1 MNIFEKLQKIKLDL
15 VKANLKKSG
24 NNRFSGF
31 KYYEL
36 SDFMP
41 HIIRLCEKYKVCTV
55 IRFNK
60 EFAELLAFDSELE
73 GEQIPV
79 SITSPIEKLEIRG
92 ANAVQAIGGT
102 QTYIRRYLY
111 MAMFD
116 ITENDTF
123 DSVQGNETLKKEKEK
138 EKPKEKPRNISI
150 EEKDELKKLI
160 GSKEKMAAI
169 LKHYHVNYLIEMTI
183 DQFEDAK
190 RILNKSK
197 NVQEECKNAV

>member
-15 VKANLKKSG
+15 VKANLRKSG

-41 HIIRLCEKYKVCTV
+41 HIIKLCEKYKVCTV

-73 GEQIPV
+73 GEQIPI

-92 ANAVQAIGGT
+92 ANAIYRQS
-102 QTYIRRYLY
+102 
-111 MAMFD
+111 
-116 ITENDTF
+116 E
-123 DSVQGNETLKKEKEK
+123 
-138 EKPKEKPRNISI
+138 
-150 EEKDELKKLI
+150 ELKLI
-160 GSKEKMAAI
+160 
-169 LKHYHVNYLIEMTI
+169 
-183 DQFEDAK
+183 
-190 RILNKSK
+190 
-197 NVQEECKNAV
+197 

>member
-1 MNIFEKLQKIKLDL
+1 MNIYEKLQKIKVELLDC
-15 VKANLKKSG
+15 NLKKSG
-24 NNRFSGF
+24 NNKFSGF

-60 EFAELLAFDSELE
+60 EFAELLAFDSESD
-73 GEQIPV
+73 IPPLV
-79 SITSPIEKLEIRG
+79 ITSPIEKLEIKG
-92 ANAVQAIGGT
+92 SNAVQALGGA

-123 DSVQGNETLKKEKEK
+123 DATADKYETKSV
-138 EKPKEKPRNISI
+138 KPGISPA
-150 EEKDELKKLI
+150 EKDELRTLI
-160 GSKEKMAAI
+160 GNEDLVKKV
-169 LKHYHVNYLIEMTI
+169 LKQYKVNYLIELSP
-183 DQFEDAK
+183 DQAK
-190 RILNKSK
+190 EIKERVSK
-197 NVQEECKNAV
+197 FKEQNGAQKNE